1 MNHRFH
7 GRRRQKIFK
16 LKKYKIKFNKKY
28 QSVSW
33 GVCKEVT
40 DSYILYILRQLQ
52 GKYKFTVI
60 KTKLKRC
67 FYESYIIIRCTK
79 DEKFDIFNE
88 FCFRLNGK
96 IENVII

>member
-1 MNHRFH
+1 MV
-7 GRRRQKIFK
+7 KIFK

-33 GVCKEVT
+33 GAWKEVT

-52 GKYKFTVI
+52 DKYKFTVI
-60 KTKLKRC
+60 KTKLKGC
-67 FYESYIIIRCTK
+67 FDKSYIIIRCVK
-79 DEKFDIFNE
+79 NEKYNIFNE

-96 IENVII
+96 IENVTI

>member
-1 MNHRFH
+1 MDM
-7 GRRRQKIFK
+7 GVIKIFK
-16 LKKYKIKFNKKY
+16 LKKYKIKFNKSY

-33 GVCKEVT
+33 GTWEEVM
-40 DSYILYILRQLQ
+40 DSYILYILKQLQ

-67 FYESYIIIRCTK
+67 FYKSYIIIRCK
-79 DEKFDIFNE
+79 KNEKFDIFNE

-96 IENVII
+96 IENVTI